1 MRSAASKIRCA
12 ANSRATKGKEK
23 GPAGCRA
30 FFFGVD
36 LGITTS
42 TKMVDGMSADINGR
56 DKVLFLGQHTRR
68 RHSY

>member
-1 MRSAASKIRCA
+1 LS
-12 ANSRATKGKEK
+12 
-23 GPAGCRA
+23 
-30 FFFGVD
+30 FGVD

-42 TKMVDGMSADINGR
+42 AKMVDGMSADIDGR